1 MKKRLLAVLLVAMIL
16 AATVAPA
23 SAIEIQPYASVIV
36 DGGLV
41 HISGSTYRLWSS
53 AFGISGEYKSTSAT
67 LYKWLNNKWTY
78 QTTVYE
84 DGYTDEV
91 TAEKNVSLTAGDFMV
106 NLTATSS
113 NGTATR
119 TRYYYI

>member
-1 MKKRLLAVLLVAMIL
+1 MKKRILAVLLVAMIL

-23 SAIEIQPYASVIV
+23 SAIEIQPYGAVSVN
-36 DGGLV
+36 GGLAQ
-41 HISGSTYRLWSS
+41 ISGSSYRLWSS
-53 AFGISGEYKSTSAT
+53 ANGIYEYKSTSAT
-67 LYKWLNNKWTY
+67 LYKWLNNQWTY
-78 QTTVYE
+78 QTTVYA
-84 DGYTDEV
+84 DGYATEV
-91 TAEKNVSLTAGDFMV
+91 IAQKNVTLSAGDYMV